1 MASLAQVSKSRIA
14 VNWTI
19 HGGGTDGYYYRKTSE
34 GKSVQDDFIR
44 MKDLFDHVNDE
55 LAKNCKEGRRI
66 TSIKNFRWTSPGASI
81 VSNEDIDDQ
90 FRGIFEHPY
99 WEEVYGNRSMETRD
113 KLGRDR
119 LHQPVTSGV
128 GAPEDAE
135 TWGPGE
141 LLKDLQL
148 SMFDQD
154 KYDALTDEEE
164 KKKYV
169 SDNVFTNE
177 LLSTEYANK
186 YTQMTS
192 GDFGLWFQR
201 YVESESQDGSFS
213 PFKRAFPS
221 EWTNEEDQGKLKKD
235 LQKLHDDIFNVAQKE
250 NQILKDEKMSDIIT
264 QIILASCKRVTDD
277 AEWEKSCQHWEF
289 YPITCSPINGVE
301 GRKELFK
308 QYPQKDVTDKGKER
322 LEEIRSK
329 AEAAKAEAME
339 KGDTEKVARLNQKI
353 VEIANAENELDVV
366 GAEMKYKRY
375 NGNPALQFIYLLNIA
390 RRCLVFHK
398 GKKVREEYVTSA
410 PEKTVANMPSIN
422 PHDFKF
428 DATYDCMDP
437 DERKQ
442 MYMDINGFLQN
453 VRPNKTRHETSD
465 LFAFNHVDVEGTIY
479 NLFENDNLIKLL
491 MQLQGGVKLDERDFY
506 TKIEED
512 WVGGVLDEIVAEV
525 HEKHPDKDNIS
536 DVPIILKLLYYVMFN
551 SSNTKDGIAKEYV
564 VGSPEKT
571 LKRKTTGEDQA
582 VSVNPGKFL
591 PGWWDNYDFMA
602 PVHGFLRSVS
612 KALYYKVTGN
622 SGGGRMAAGTRR
634 QLESTMH
641 GKKPLTER
649 PNKTDGGTVVPYHEW
664 QDPDRVLK
672 FLEPACEFKRPFY
685 DEIRYTMLDIA
696 KEYAGTKNHT
706 DTKNEDETAWEA
718 TGTTPEA
725 IKERFKG
732 EVRTNLRGKRYAEAD
747 EANGEYFSDDFERHF
762 KKFVKIEGSNFG
774 STEGAN
780 TNPFVKIFINPGR
793 SEYKNS
799 FTMAQ
804 GGKKKRKKRTRRKRK
819 KKRKRTR
826 KKRKK
831 KRKCKKRM
839 KKKIICLSAPN
850 KKATRK
856 LIRVTKK
863 LAKMKGIRLSKCSK
877 QRIKKWA
884 KKKKRTRRRRKR

>member
-19 HGGGTDGYYYRKTSE
+19 HGGGTDGYYYRKKSE
-34 GKSVQDDFIR
+34 GKSVQDDFIN
-44 MKDLFDHVNDE
+44 MKDLFDHINKLLKSE
-55 LAKNCKEGRRI
+55 CNGRSI
-66 TSIKNFRWTSPGASI
+66 KSIKNFRWTSPGASI

-154 KYDALTDEEE
+154 NYDALPDEQS

-186 YTQMTS
+186 YTQTTS
-192 GDFGLWFQR
+192 DDFGLWMQR
-201 YVESESQDGSFS
+201 YVESEIDDSGDF
-213 PFKRAFPS
+213 PHFKRAFPS
-221 EWTNEEDQGKLKKD
+221 EWTNETEQGKLKKE
-235 LQKLHDDIFNVAQKE
+235 LQKLHDDIFHVAQEE
-250 NQILKDEKMSDIIT
+250 NQKLKDEKMSDIIT
-264 QIILASCKRVTDD
+264 QIILASCKRITDD

-329 AEAAKAEAME
+329 AEADKAEAMKKE
-339 KGDTEKVARLNQKI
+339 DTEKVSRLEQKI
-353 VEIANAENELDVV
+353 VEMAQAENELDMA
-366 GAEMKYKRY
+366 GAEMKYVRY

-398 GKKVREEYVTSA
+398 GKKVREEYVKSSTHGR
-410 PEKTVANMPSIN
+410 PANMPSIN

-453 VRPNKTRHETSD
+453 VRPNKTRHETPD
-465 LFAFNHVDVEGTIY
+465 LFAFNHVDVEGTTY
-479 NLFENDNLIKLL
+479 NLFKDEELEKLL

-512 WVGGVLDEIVAEV
+512 WVDGVLDEIVADV
-525 HEKHPDKDNIS
+525 NEKHPNIQ
-536 DVPIILKLLYYVMFN
+536 DHEPVPIILKLLYYVMFN

-591 PGWWDNYDFMA
+591 PGWYDNYDFMA

-612 KALYYKVTGN
+612 KVLYYKVTGN

-634 QLESTMH
+634 QLDSTMG
-641 GKKPLTER
+641 GKKSLADR
-649 PNKTDGGTVVPYHEW
+649 PNKTVGGKVVPYHEW
-664 QDPDRVLK
+664 QDPDRVFK

-696 KEYAGTKNHT
+696 KEYAKNK
-706 DTKNEDETAWEA
+706 DQEDKVKEGGM
-718 TGTTPEA
+718 TGEA
-725 IKERFKG
+725 IKAQFKD
-732 EVRTNLRGKRYAEAD
+732 EVRSSLRKKDYTEAD
-747 EANGEYFSDDFERHF
+747 EDNGEYFSDNFERHF
-762 KKFVKIEGSNFG
+762 KKFVKIEGPHFS

-780 TNPFVKIFINPGR
+780 TNPFAKIFINPGR
-793 SEYKNS
+793 SEYGNS

-819 KKRKRTR
+819 KRRKRTR

-863 LAKMKGIRLSKCSK
+863 LGRMKGIRLSKCSK

-884 KKKKRTRRRRKR
+884 KRKKRTRKRRKR